1 MRFSEFL
8 SKYNEESIF
17 ENIIFDR
24 TNRVIRWAGVPRK
37 ELEKDR
43 VHGTSP
49 DTIFRIELKPLNYA
63 RFPGAL
69 YSSFR
74 YHTADKGMSGENV
87 AKTATDA
94 NVSNYQLDVLRALK
108 GRNPRNHLFN
118 FTFASDEDRT
128 RIIEKCA
135 QDLIMVIKTRN
146 VKIVF
151 GPDAT
156 PVANPAARNG
166 LVQELI
172 AVARRLNPTVM
183 NGVVMLDSI
192 FKKRIVQR
200 DADGNFSD
208 EVCSSFIARDRN
220 TYQIA
225 LLWEVNQLEGL
236 KRLHWTAAH
245 PLSMTDEVIHVL
257 TLPKQV
263 NYLHLPVQSGSNEVL
278 RRMNRK
284 YTREQFL
291 EVIRKVKAARPGIAL
306 GSDIIVG
313 FPGETPEQFQETIS
327 LYREVDFDISYNAQY
342 SPRSGTLGVKL
353 FQDDVSKEEKALRW
367 RELQAVME
375 DIALRKNQ
383 AFLDQKI
390 PVLIDR
396 VEGGFANGN
405 SHDMKLCRIAT
416 KDESLVGKLVMMHVK
431 EARTW
436 TLEGELVSSS

>member
-8 SKYNEESIF
+8 SKYNEEKIF

-74 YHTADKGMSGENV
+74 YRTADKGMSGENV

-118 FTFASDEDRT
+118 FTFASNEDRT

-225 LLWEVNQLEGL
+225 LLWEVKQIEGYEKTNTLNDVPPAVLDAATKSLEGRLIDNIRSVLNRHAVGNNGFL
-236 KRLHWTAAH
+236 KLTDMFNRDSMKIGNVFVPLDKETIDKTIILLESGNALIVDDSVSTGASLTDLYHSIVKHLQKFEPAATSKRRDIIAYVMFTAA
-245 PLSMTDEVIHVL
+245 P
-257 TLPKQV
+257 
-263 NYLHLPVQSGSNEVL
+263 NSN
-278 RRMNRK
+278 
-284 YTREQFL
+284 
-291 EVIRKVKAARPGIAL
+291 KAKK
-306 GSDIIVG
+306 DK
-313 FPGETPEQFQETIS
+313 
-327 LYREVDFDISYNAQY
+327 D
-342 SPRSGTLGVKL
+342 
-353 FQDDVSKEEKALRW
+353 
-367 RELQAVME
+367 
-375 DIALRKNQ
+375 
-383 AFLDQKI
+383 
-390 PVLIDR
+390 
-396 VEGGFANGN
+396 
-405 SHDMKLCRIAT
+405 
-416 KDESLVGKLVMMHVK
+416 KDEDKDKDKDKNEDEDAG
-431 EARTW
+431 
-436 TLEGELVSSS
+436 G